1 MELKTNYQYTYFIH
15 PFVIKDGKYQKYILK
30 MLKDKNCSLKIFQ
43 RERDFKL
50 YKYFLPKVRDFLFS
64 SFSYMNSKLKK
75 LEELPI
81 ETRAALLAKNP
92 CNIFEYTLKKD
103 IQGKLEKNS
112 GIFFNIQKI
121 EIICFSTG
129 ISFLAIKTN
138 VEEYAEFSNVL
149 NFNYKF
155 RDINNDLAELENY
168 DNIRIQTDSFA
179 DTKTF
184 QELIYSITGSN
195 SEATRLN
202 IDTERFL
209 TYSYACIDQE
219 AWNHAKSF
227 DEIKYQFVKYA
238 NILPADNSRD
248 YEYERVETF
257 SKWKYAKLGLTK
269 LGMTLFSSSSDMN
282 NYTILPEEYE
292 NQYFYTYI
300 FNLYKKIYLRKI
312 ELELKDIKKIKKAR
326 RKFVEFTKNLW
337 IQEITEDETGTLL
350 NDKMQEVFELDKLY
364 NQVKYKYDILYKELN
379 FEKERKATI
388 VMAII
393 LLISLLLNILN
404 FMALKGK

>member
-15 PFVIKDGKYQKYILK
+15 PFVIKEGKYQKYILK
-30 MLKDKNCSLKIFQ
+30 MLKDKNCNLKIFQ
-43 RERDFKL
+43 KEKDLKL
-50 YKYFLPKVRDFLFS
+50 YKYFLPKMREFLFS
-64 SFSYMNSKLKK
+64 SFSYGNSKLRK

-103 IQGKLEKNS
+103 IQGKLEQSN
-112 GIFFNIQKI
+112 GIFFNIQKV
-121 EIICFSTG
+121 EIITFSTG

-138 VEEYAEFSNVL
+138 VEEYTEFSNVL

-155 RDINNDLAELENY
+155 RDINNELVNLENY

-179 DTKTF
+179 DIKTF
-184 QELIYSITGSN
+184 QEFVKEITGSN
-195 SEATRLN
+195 SEAVRLN

-209 TYSYACIDQE
+209 TYSYVCINQD
-219 AWNHAKSF
+219 AWNHNNHF
-227 DEIKYQFVKYA
+227 DGIKYQFMKYA

-248 YEYERVETF
+248 YEYENIETF

-269 LGMTLFSSSSDMN
+269 LGMTLFSSSNDIN

-300 FNLYKKIYLRKI
+300 LNLYQKIYLKKI
-312 ELELKDIKKIKKAR
+312 ELEFKNAIKIKRAR

-350 NDKMQEVFELDKLY
+350 SDKLQEVFELDRIY
-364 NQVKYKYDILYKELN
+364 NGVKNKYDILYKELN
-379 FEKERKATI
+379 IERQKKITI
-388 VMAII
+388 IISCILVMSLLWNLI
-393 LLISLLLNILN
+393 LISST
-404 FMALKGK
+404 